1 MWASSSKQFLKSHWA
16 LLYNPLFLK
25 LLLICIRVHLTRPTT
40 HFDTWYDWENF
51 FSLLILSLF
60 NYVDK
65 YNSTPVSIFHCDF
78 SIISMWMFFQRWPLA
93 NSQDFVRMSQK
104 ILGVGEFVGVETQFV
119 NMWWKTTKT
128 KTKITSSK
136 GTCEEGEIWTQS
148 HCKLSAML
156 EMTGIGPLLPFGRW
170 HLIWAHFPGNP
181 LRMNIEILNIFARII
196 KFLLKISLF
205 SFSLIPAA
213 AAGFQKVQLV
223 RGISF

>member
-1 MWASSSKQFLKSHWA
+1 MILASFLCECS
-16 LLYNPLFLK
+16 
-25 LLLICIRVHLTRPTT
+25 
-40 HFDTWYDWENF
+40 
-51 FSLLILSLF
+51 FS
-60 NYVDK
+60 
-65 YNSTPVSIFHCDF
+65 
-78 SIISMWMFFQRWPLA
+78 A
-93 NSQDFVRMSQK
+93 GQDFVKMSQRL
-104 ILGVGEFVGVETQFV
+104 LGVGEFVGVDTQLV
-119 NMWWKTTKT
+119 NIWWNIKTKT
-128 KTKITSSK
+128 KTKTKKKTKITCNK
-136 GTCEEGEIWTQS
+136 GIYEERETWPRS

-205 SFSLIPAA
+205 SFSLIPTA

>member
-1 MWASSSKQFLKSHWA
+1 MILASFL
-16 LLYNPLFLK
+16 
-25 LLLICIRVHLTRPTT
+25 CQ
-40 HFDTWYDWENF
+40 
-51 FSLLILSLF
+51 
-60 NYVDK
+60 
-65 YNSTPVSIFHCDF
+65 C
-78 SIISMWMFFQRWPLA
+78 FFQRWSRLCENVP
-93 NSQDFVRMSQK
+93 
-104 ILGVGEFVGVETQFV
+104 
-119 NMWWKTTKT
+119 
-128 KTKITSSK
+128 KITWSRRICRGGHAARKYMVKYKDKDKEKKKITCNK
-136 GTCEEGEIWTQS
+136 GIYEEGETWPRS

-205 SFSLIPAA
+205 SFSLIPTA